1 MIARVTGERPIESV
15 NPSASSTAELMIQG
29 MSGQDVAVVVDP
41 GVPEEV
47 AWTFRAN
54 APLLS
59 RIRAGWRPRPEPEF
73 VPGTPADKLTL
84 VGVPALLALAIGFL
98 VTGAVQ
104 PAFLGFGAVVLLFT
118 VKILS
123 PGSQPE
129 DEPGDEHEIF
139 EQARWYD
146 GRYHLPEDFDPE
158 ALALMARTQRA
169 VNSVLGSHVNAEG
182 LLDNVRNAV
191 MLPQQEWEI
200 ARLLAKLSALRAEHN
215 QLIARG
221 VAPEVAQAVQPLER
235 ALASSEAAVVARVE
249 ALERYA
255 GHVADAERAY
265 HARGQIEELRARLPR
280 YEELVAESG
289 ADGFA
294 VPEIS
299 RLADD
304 ADQLEETLRRSV
316 GEAHEAFRYLDG

>member
-1 MIARVTGERPIESV
+1 
-15 NPSASSTAELMIQG
+15 MIQG
-29 MSGQDVAVVVDP
+29 MSGQDIAVVVDP

-47 AWTFRAN
+47 AWTFKAN

-59 RIRAGWRPRPEPEF
+59 RIKAGWRPRPGPER
-73 VPGTPADKLTL
+73 PSGTPFDTAAL
-84 VGVPALLALAIGFL
+84 VGAPMLLGLAIIFIVAGSIR
-98 VTGAVQ
+98 V
-104 PAFLGFGAVVLLFT
+104 AFLSFGVVMLLFMAK
-118 VKILS
+118 VLS
-123 PGSQPE
+123 PRAQ
-129 DEPGDEHEIF
+129 PGDDHTEEQEIF

-146 GRYHLPEDFDPE
+146 GRYHLPEDFDPD

-182 LLDNVRNAV
+182 LLDEVRNAV
-191 MLPQQEWEI
+191 LLPQQEWEI
-200 ARLLAKLSALRAEHN
+200 ARLLAKLSALRAEHKA
-215 QLIARG
+215 LIARG

-235 ALASSEAAVVARVE
+235 ALASSETAVVARVE

-255 GHVADAERAY
+255 SHVADAERAY

-304 ADQLEETLRRSV
+304 AGQLEETLRRSV
-316 GEAHEAFRYLDG
+316 REAHEAFRYLDG